1 MKNKKNYLISL
12 LFTVYFTS
20 ATASPLI
27 VAHRAGTADYPEN
40 TVHAISMAIK
50 NQADVIWLSIQ
61 LTRDGIPVL
70 YRPSDLK
77 SLTNSEGLISE
88 HSLLEIKMLDAAHFL
103 RPKASIFTVGEG

>member
-1 MKNKKNYLISL
+1 
-12 LFTVYFTS
+12 
-20 ATASPLI
+20 
-27 VAHRAGTADYPEN
+27 
-40 TVHAISMAIK
+40 MAIK

-88 HSLLEIKMLDAAHFL
+88 HSLLEIKMLDAAHFF
-103 RPKASIFTVGEG
+103 KTEGQYFTVGEG